1 MSRRVSLPKI
11 DVRKAEHLLRQLR
24 RMAPHYTREWPAKD
38 DDDPGV
44 ALLTIF
50 SSIAEGVISRLNRA
64 PDRNFLA
71 FLDMLGIRL
80 LPKTPAR
87 VPVTFKLANGTEAPF
102 LVPKETQVSA
112 APNAER
118 PEELPF
124 ETIEQFVA
132 IPAKLAELFVV
143 DPGKDHIYKPHPK
156 FLALEK
162 VGTDLPPL
170 RITAFSAKDS
180 KFLQLDPPDQVKKDD
195 LLRID
200 HATAGSS
207 ILSDC
212 APPAGAADSS
222 AADHFVVLDAQG
234 SIVTVTDPL
243 PRDYAEGTE
252 VTRVTDFEL
261 FEARNWQEHVL

>member
-11 DVRKAEHLLRQLR
+11 DVRKAEQLLRQLR

-124 ETIEQFVA
+124 ETIEPLWA
-132 IPAKLAELFVV
+132 IPAKLTELFVV
-143 DPGKDHIYKPHPK
+143 DPVEDHIYKPHAK
-156 FLALEK
+156 FLTLEK
-162 VGTDLPPL
+162 VENELPPL

-200 HATAGSS
+200 HATA
-207 ILSDC
+207 
-212 APPAGAADSS
+212 
-222 AADHFVVLDAQG
+222 ADHLVVLDTQG

-243 PRDYAEGTE
+243 PRDY
-252 VTRVTDFEL
+252 V
-261 FEARNWQEHVL
+261 